1 MSRAKRRDKKNTG
14 MDEPA
19 RITADNSAGTATSA
33 GPGTGAGATA
43 STGTSTEGTSE
54 GADADSLLPPE
65 PESCFQRWREVV
77 LWRIKGGHTKLLP
90 HQCDALAAIEAYFGP
105 GRESTSAPAELTRK
119 LEPCVICM
127 ETDRTAVT
135 ALVPYVLGAR
145 RVLLLCPRLETTLQ
159 LADYMSDEQPLNRKL
174 VVQLDVLPLEYV
186 RRLGSLPHVR
196 TCRQVHAGT
205 FTDDPGFHTLVV
217 VSAHTSSRKLPWH
230 GLDTDLFDV
239 VVVDDAHLF
248 PVSFWKGAGRHF
260 MGKVV
265 FLTATPCAHLGKPA
279 YHFAGIRTAR
289 QGGDANCDGAA
300 TPAETCT

>member
-1 MSRAKRRDKKNTG
+1 
-14 MDEPA
+14 
-19 RITADNSAGTATSA
+19 
-33 GPGTGAGATA
+33 
-43 STGTSTEGTSE
+43 
-54 GADADSLLPPE
+54 
-65 PESCFQRWREVV
+65 
-77 LWRIKGGHTKLLP
+77 
-90 HQCDALAAIEAYFGP
+90 
-105 GRESTSAPAELTRK
+105 
-119 LEPCVICM
+119 M